1 MRGVVAAVIVVLLV
15 LGLWH
20 LAGDRVSGGIGGD
33 DLMQLAY
40 LGVLASFVG
49 WGFFTGG
56 WRDVRADI
64 RNLLFWLGAL
74 LILTGLYSFKD
85 DVKSF
90 GQRIAGTAMPGTAIQ
105 RSAGE
110 FAVTRSR
117 GGMFVV
123 DGAVQGAGVRFLFD
137 TGASSVVLTA
147 EDAKR
152 AGITPG
158 DSDFTVRTLTAN
170 GVAMAAPVLLDSV
183 SAGGITLSKVRGL
196 VSKPGALNRSLLGH
210 DFLDRLSSYEVRGDQ
225 LILRK

>member
-1 MRGVVAAVIVVLLV
+1 MRGVGAAVVIALLV
-15 LGLWH
+15 AGLW
-20 LAGDRVSGGIGGD
+20 LVAGDRLSGDVSGD
-33 DLMQLAY
+33 DLMRLSY

-56 WRDVRADI
+56 WKDVRGDI

-74 LILTGLYSFKD
+74 LILTGLYSYKD

-90 GQRIAGTAMPGTAIQ
+90 GQRIAGSAMPGVAIE
-105 RSAGE
+105 RAPGE
-110 FAVTRSR
+110 YVVTRSR

-123 DGAVQGAGVRFLFD
+123 DGAVQGQKLRFLFD

-152 AGITPG
+152 AGLTPG
-158 DSDFTVRTLTAN
+158 PADFSVTTQTAN
-170 GVAMAAPVLLDSV
+170 GVAMAAPVMLDNVSV
-183 SAGGITLSKVRGL
+183 GGITLTRVRAL
-196 VSKPGALNRSLLGH
+196 VSKPGALSRSLLGH

-225 LILRK
+225 LILRQ